1 MGAFSIVLTLPLS
14 LSANAATFPQVSHR
28 SPVAETPDASV
39 PQRWRNY
46 ALASITPGFSWATAA
61 ERSPPQDTDAGDAL
75 QGFALTLK
83 SISAQPIGTL
93 NLSVAHATVDGRV
106 TALAGTQLDVAAE
119 FPAAGLTRTII
130 APSFTG
136 QWGQTGAFGV
146 TAVLAYQRFASLG
159 LGESTLQ
166 DGTSIWPVV
175 PGETSSGVGV
185 RLDVGNTLFDRLS
198 WSAAVQSRVD
208 MDAFDSVR
216 GVFTEPGQFDIPAS
230 ASVGLSYALTP
241 TLSFDVGAQRVMYS
255 DITPFTSPALP
266 RRFLALLGSGASP
279 VFAWQDLTVYS
290 AGWTVHNRTL
300 GDIELRYTTRLQP
313 SPTSALLQS
322 ALAVK
327 EADHA
332 LALGYSRATGR
343 HSSLNLQAIYT
354 SAPYFLGVPN
364 YRANERIVGS
374 QLEYEAAWAL
384 RF

>member
-14 LSANAATFPQVSHR
+14 LSADAATFPQVSHQ

-46 ALASITPGFSWATAA
+46 ALASITPGFSWAAAA
-61 ERSPPQDTDAGDAL
+61 ERALPQVIDAEHAL
-75 QGFALTLK
+75 QGFALTLQ
-83 SISAQPIGTL
+83 SINAQPIGTL
-93 NLSVAHATVDGRV
+93 NLSIAHVAVDGRV
-106 TALAGTQLDVAAE
+106 AALAGTQLDVAAE
-119 FPAAGLTRTII
+119 FPAVGLTRTIV

-166 DGTSIWPVV
+166 DGTSIWPLM
-175 PGETSSGVGV
+175 PGETSSGAGL
-185 RLDVGNTLFDRLS
+185 RFDASNNLFNRLS
-198 WSAAVQSRVD
+198 WSAAVQSRVN
-208 MDAFDSVR
+208 MDALNSVR

-241 TLSFDVGAQRVMYS
+241 SLSFDVGAQRVMYS
-255 DITPFTSPALP
+255 DVTPFTSTALP

-290 AGWTVHNRTL
+290 AGWTLRNQTL
-300 GDIELRYTTRLQP
+300 GDIELRYTTRQQP

-322 ALAVK
+322 ALGVK

-332 LALGYSRATGR
+332 IAFGYARATGR
-343 HSSLNLQAIYT
+343 HSSVNLQAIYT

-364 YRANERIVGS
+364 YRSNERFIGS